1 MTERELVAAAAAGD
15 PGAFAALVGRD
26 RPRVEAVVARML
38 PRDEVDDVVQEALLR
53 AYLGLSRLRDADRFA
68 SWLCGIAINVAKMR
82 LRRLALQRR
91 VAVGGGPPASDERE
105 LLEVVRDAVDVLP
118 HGQREVVLMHYV
130 DDLSCEEIAHLVGT
144 SPGAVRVRLHR
155 ARAQLRRELAP
166 LTVIPRTT
174 KEKTMIEM
182 RLDDVIVR
190 VSSEDETKL
199 VSEMRIVLL
208 REASGDRV
216 VPMWIGAGEGDA
228 LAARLRD
235 HAPPRPLTSDLM
247 AEVVRALGGNVDR
260 VTVTELRDKTF
271 YATVTVSG
279 SDLDARPSDAINLAV
294 RTGAPI
300 HADEAVLEEAGRV
313 LSDGLDEMLDGEIER
328 FGGETAPGRWASLSK
343 ELLAAIHPP
352 PK

>member
-1 MTERELVAAAAAGD
+1 VTERELVAAAAAGD
-15 PGAFAALVGRD
+15 PGAFAALVGRE

-38 PRDEVDDVVQEALLR
+38 PRDEVDDVVQDALLR
-53 AYLGLSRLRDADRFA
+53 AYLGLSRLRDADRFG

-91 VAVGGGPPASDERE
+91 VAVGADPPASDERE
-105 LLEVVRDAVDVLP
+105 LLEVVRDAVDILP
-118 HGQREVVLMHYV
+118 PGQREVVLMHYV
-130 DDLSCEEIAHLVGT
+130 DDLSCEEIARLLGT
-144 SPGAVRVRLHR
+144 TPGAIRVRLHR
-155 ARAQLRRELAP
+155 ARAQLRHELAP

-182 RLDDVIVR
+182 RLEDVIVR
-190 VSSEDETKL
+190 VSTEDETKL
-199 VSEMRIVLL
+199 ASEMRIVLL
-208 REASGDRV
+208 REAKGDRV

-247 AEVVRALGGNVDR
+247 VELVRTLGGNVER
-260 VTVTELRDKTF
+260 VTVTALRDKTF

-294 RTGAPI
+294 RIGAPI
-300 HADEAVLEEAGRV
+300 HADEAVVDEAGRV
-313 LSDGLDEMLDGEIER
+313 LTNGLDEMLDGEIER
-328 FGGETAPGRWASLSK
+328 FGGETAPGRWSSLSK
-343 ELLAAIHPP
+343 ELLAAIHPT